1 MRVRTVDE
9 IVEELWST
17 LCLRHELPED
27 FPYVQVWGVNPE
39 ELSHALV
46 SYAYHGDPEDR
57 GP

>member
-17 LCLRHELPED
+17 LCLRHGLPED

-39 ELSHALV
+39 ELMKCC
-46 SYAYHGDPEDR
+46 PEFGPPQER
-57 GP
+57 GQGV